1 MKIFAQALLCTLVLG
16 LAACAPEENS
26 GGGSKKKTIFDE
38 KSVEIQSLSTPDSA
52 YGLFQGPSENEWSAT
67 IHSRIKITDRHLYQ
81 AAHCEF
87 TDGTSVFAQVRVEA
101 VVDEGN
107 QTIEVLESAE
117 KTQRRKKDGM
127 QYSCIVR
134 VSAGSRFYSINDGV
148 MSLQFSVLHKA

>member
-1 MKIFAQALLCTLVLG
+1 
-16 LAACAPEENS
+16 
-26 GGGSKKKTIFDE
+26 
-38 KSVEIQSLSTPDSA
+38 
-52 YGLFQGPSENEWSAT
+52 
-67 IHSRIKITDRHLYQ
+67 
-81 AAHCEF
+81 
-87 TDGTSVFAQVRVEA
+87 VEA

-148 MSLQFSVLHKA
+148 MTYNFRLTQSLTIYKFCQDLVFEYQSPSAMHLGFFALI